1 MPQGIVIYIEKIT
14 MGKPR
19 LCLRVNTGI
28 FDKNTGGFCG
38 GGIETR
44 TKPLGGAPGIG
55 AIVLYVKRGFCGYLT
70 G

>member
-1 MPQGIVIYIEKIT
+1 MPQGIVIYIEKII

-28 FDKNTGGFCG
+28 FDKKHRWFCG

-44 TKPLGGAPGIG
+44 TKLLGGAFGIG
-55 AIVLYVKRGFCGYLT
+55 AIVLYVKRGFCDYLT